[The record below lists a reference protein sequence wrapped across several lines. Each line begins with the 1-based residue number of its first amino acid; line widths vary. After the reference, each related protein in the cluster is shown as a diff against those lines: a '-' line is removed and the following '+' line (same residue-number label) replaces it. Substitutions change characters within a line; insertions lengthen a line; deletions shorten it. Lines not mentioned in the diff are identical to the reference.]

1 MGVSNL
7 GELEAGWSFN
17 DITRVIHKRPDSQYT
32 YRKCFILL
40 LEEYDDGQY
49 KIVDYVNFDWLPT
62 YSAIYTLPLKLFIIF
77 E

>member
-7 GELEAGWSFN
+7 GVLEAGWSFN
-17 DITRVIHKRPDSQYT
+17 DIVRVIQKRPDALHT

-49 KIVDYVNFDWLPT
+49 KIVDYVNFDWLVIDL
-62 YSAIYTLPLKLFIIF
+62 AI
-77 E
+77 ESSCE